1 MIFYTTDVGIQAA
14 INAGLGGPH
23 ITLSSFRVG
32 ADFAFSLPAPA
43 LPSNLPNGTS
53 ATDIYG
59 VIPAAPVDMPLIG
72 YRKVSE
78 DTVEYN
84 ARMPATIGS
93 FDYGNIGIYTDTGV
107 LFAIAVLDAP
117 VHKEIIGPGTAGNVI
132 EYIVRLT
139 FGGASVIVDFEVNP
153 VTNTN
158 FLEVASVDNLPT
170 PSAADANAYLVN
182 GTSAN
187 PIGLTDNG
195 DATLAFKK
203 DEKYW
208 NFEKYSVR
216 IHQGAVTT
224 STITSLTSAGLPQ
237 FEYAAGRF
245 LIQFTSGAHEG
256 VVRAIN
262 SLPAGGVEW
271 YTSTGSAVAV
281 GTTFDIICSDVY
293 ALTLNQFVELP
304 TVNVVPLVALPGKRT
319 YRVTRN
325 RKAVGAGTI
334 TFEVTNTEEPT
345 GIKEWVPTDHGLVFD
360 SNNLSF
366 VSNPAGNP
374 SGWVNDTTHV
384 VYATPLLPDSVYAG
398 MPVLYNEYILSF
410 FTGSNQ
416 GYITEVISVDAV
428 DDGVTQWIRFTLGR
442 ALPNAPTLGAK
453 FKLFYPT
460 IIGGKG
466 GTGGGGVGAGDND
479 FYEAT
484 ATDSGDGFQ
493 YILNTGTVR
502 AAQGIIFMSPAYIPE
517 SLYTVTGTNEVT
529 MTPGHGIPAGI
540 KYQAVE
546 RARYGIPGGAINQV
560 LTKLGPTP
568 YDYGWGDLPTPPV
581 PPVSGIAHGTV
592 QLILTLAPGGVFLAP
607 RNGGGLY
614 IDGVLRELPY
624 TYVTQPISN
633 PANDTLWYV
642 YAYWT
647 GTEVAIE
654 LSTTTFAYWP
664 NGVHTLS
671 QHVPVK
677 SDDDSRTFVGL
688 YHKSATLWGHTVR
701 SWYGDRRLQSGGY
714 SNPWSPTVSDS
725 VGFLEGCSIFNNL
738 NMVVNASADINTA
751 SADTAWRLAIPLFPE
766 ETVRFRADYAIRYST
781 YSWGARIRYNWYDYA
796 LGSYCGPT
804 TYITDGNG
812 GKDDRIMTYCETQ
825 TYQTTRNTGARM
837 ALLQFRAARI
847 SDIDGGQDANN
858 FFIRDPVSA
867 ARQGL
872 GAGVVYKE
880 GFFTRMF
887 LEYSIDVQYRRGFGR
902 T

>member
-502 AAQGIIFMSPAYIPE
+502 AAQGIIFISPGYVPE
-517 SLYTVTGTNEVT
+517 SLYSVTGTNEIT
-529 MTPGHGIPAGI
+529 MSAGHGIPVGV

-546 RARYGIPGGAINQV
+546 RARYGIPGGSTDQL
-560 LTKLGPTP
+560 LTKLGPSP
-568 YDYGWGDLPTPPV
+568 YDYGWKGPQDIQALVELIDQSIAYQVGD
-581 PPVSGIAHGTV
+581 GE
-592 QLILTLAPGGVFLAP
+592 GVTDAVAWRAAL
-607 RNGGGLY
+607 
-614 IDGVLRELPY
+614 GVD
-624 TYVTQPISN
+624 S
-633 PANDTLWYV
+633 
-642 YAYWT
+642 
-647 GTEVAIE
+647 
-654 LSTTTFAYWP
+654 STTVNTKIAAISSKQRACWSFNGWTKDADLFSNIASITYGHDTGANFYQYVITFSGMP
-664 NGVHTLS
+664 DLTTTNCV
-671 QHVPVK
+671 
-677 SDDDSRTFVGL
+677 
-688 YHKSATLWGHTVR
+688 
-701 SWYGDRRLQSGGY
+701 LQAGGNY
-714 SNPWSPTVSDS
+714 SNYFIAARTPLQLTIRSYYET
-725 VGFLEGCSIFNNL
+725 N
-738 NMVVNASADINTA
+738 VVD
-751 SADTAWRLAIPLFPE
+751 
-766 ETVRFRADYAIRYST
+766 
-781 YSWGARIRYNWYDYA
+781 
-796 LGSYCGPT
+796 PT
-804 TYITDGNG
+804 T
-812 GKDDRIMTYCETQ
+812 DRCMGSLY
-825 TYQTTRNTGARM
+825 
-837 ALLQFRAARI
+837 F
-847 SDIDGGQDANN
+847 
-858 FFIRDPVSA
+858 
-867 ARQGL
+867 
-872 GAGVVYKE
+872 
-880 GFFTRMF
+880 
-887 LEYSIDVQYRRGFGR
+887 
-902 T
+902 